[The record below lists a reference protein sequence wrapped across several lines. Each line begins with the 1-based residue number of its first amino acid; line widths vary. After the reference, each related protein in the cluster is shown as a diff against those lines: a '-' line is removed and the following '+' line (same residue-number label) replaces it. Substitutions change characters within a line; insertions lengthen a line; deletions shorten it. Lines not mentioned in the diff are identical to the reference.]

1 MAGSGAMLR
10 TYIQI
15 RHYRGVKI
23 KKNRNRKTIAMIAAA
38 EKKIPFFSSQNAV
51 RCQNSKSLRTLQ
63 QLFGMYI
70 FGNTGRIRSKQP
82 NNAILL
88 FGL

>member
-1 MAGSGAMLR
+1 MLR

-38 EKKIPFFSSQNAV
+38 AAAAAAAKIPFFSSQNAV